1 MLTSNYNVFCIWSV
15 TRLPGKLV
23 FFWVTDLLFLIF
35 RFCCCSSR
43 NSLSSGRMFPTCS
56 TCLTTNLSWYL
67 PSLKQCSHREAY
79 RSCSWSNSCVQ
90 VLQHTKSRW
99 AISWL
104 FPVFF
109 HVRLGKNHVHSY
121 REHPAYCDLRQDL
134 EGTLHP
140 TGGSLRWRKCDAIR
154 VWCLR
159 VLTHKECFQ
168 LCFFEVEE
176 ECFPRGNLLAM
187 MGRGVVGCLG
197 CWSRRLRIAES
208 NFATRWI
215 CSR

>member
-1 MLTSNYNVFCIWSV
+1 MLAGNYNVFCIWSV
-15 TRLPGKLV
+15 TSLPGKLV
-23 FFWVTDLLFLIF
+23 FFGETDLLFVIF

-43 NSLSSGRMFPTCS
+43 NSLSSGWMFPTCS

-90 VLQHTKSRW
+90 VFQHTKSRW
-99 AISWL
+99 AIGRL

-109 HVRLGKNHVHSY
+109 HVRLGQNHVHSF
-121 REHPAYCDLRQDL
+121 REHPAYCDLRQNMAW
-134 EGTLHP
+134 TLHP
-140 TGGSLRWRKCDAIR
+140 TGGSLRWWECDEIC
-154 VWCLR
+154 VWLLR
-159 VLTHKECFQ
+159 VLTHKECLQ

-187 MGRGVVGCLG
+187 IGRGVVE
-197 CWSRRLRIAES
+197 WSGLWSHRLSIAES
-208 NFATRWI
+208 NLATRWI